1 MIPNERSTALA
12 TQCLWSL
19 QEAATEIEGLLLTHL
34 DGLAWT
40 TTLQGDES
48 TQRLAAVS
56 TAMFLLGEEASEAW
70 GRGESREIF
79 LKLSTKDRHS
89 NQRKHPVIRH
99 VLMRP
104 IGYDAILVMVCRVER
119 LPHDIHQLLDK
130 AEDYLEDVLLGEAP
144 PLPIWRDF

>member
-1 MIPNERSTALA
+1 MMKNEEDTALA

-19 QEAATEIEGLLLTHL
+19 QEAIMEIEGLLLTL
-34 DGLAWT
+34 IDGLTWT

-70 GRGESREIF
+70 GRGESMEVF
-79 LKLSTKDRHS
+79 LKLSNDEGEE
-89 NQRKHPVIRH
+89 PIVRH

-104 IGYDAILVMVCRVER
+104 VGVEAVLLVVCRTKH
-119 LPHDIHQLLDK
+119 LPAQMETTLDK
-130 AEDYLEDVLLGEAP
+130 ATSYLTSLMNGENP
-144 PLPIWRDF
+144 EWPIWE

>member
-1 MIPNERSTALA
+1 MISGERRTALA

-19 QEAATEIEGLLLTHL
+19 QEAATEIEGLLLTGI

-56 TAMFLLGEEASEAW
+56 TAMFLLGEEASESW
-70 GRGESREIF
+70 GTGESREVF
-79 LKLSTKDRHS
+79 LKLSTTDRDS
-89 NQRKHPVIRH
+89 DEIAVIRY

-104 IGYDAILVMVCRVER
+104 IGSEAILIMVCRSDK
-119 LPHDIHQLLDK
+119 LTPKFYDLMGK
-130 AEDYLEDVLLGEAP
+130 AEIFLEDVMQGEDP
-144 PLPIWRDF
+144 PLPIWHDD

>member
-1 MIPNERSTALA
+1 MIPNERRTALA

-19 QEAATEIEGLLLTHL
+19 QEAATEIEALLLTHV

-56 TAMFLLGEEASEAW
+56 TAMFLLGEEASESW
-70 GRGESREIF
+70 GRGESKEVF
-79 LKLSTKDRHS
+79 LKLSTKDRDGDGF
-89 NQRKHPVIRH
+89 PVVRH

-104 IGYDAILVMVCRVER
+104 IGMDAILVMVCRTDKLSQKFYDLMSKAETYLEEVM
-119 LPHDIHQLLDK
+119 LDK
-130 AEDYLEDVLLGEAP
+130 DP
-144 PLPIWRDF
+144 PLPMWDER

>member
-1 MIPNERSTALA
+1 MMKNEEDTALA

-19 QEAATEIEGLLLTHL
+19 QETVMEIEGLLLTL
-34 DGLAWT
+34 IDGLTWT

-70 GRGESREIF
+70 GRGESMEVF
-79 LKLSTKDRHS
+79 LKLSNDEGEE
-89 NQRKHPVIRH
+89 PIVRH

-104 IGYDAILVMVCRVER
+104 VGLEAVLVVVCRTKH
-119 LPHDIHQLLDK
+119 LPAEMESILDK
-130 AEDYLEDVLLGEAP
+130 ATAYLGALMEGQDPDWPVWE
-144 PLPIWRDF
+144 

>member
-1 MIPNERSTALA
+1 MMQNEEDTALA

-19 QEAATEIEGLLLTHL
+19 QEAIMEIEGLLLTL
-34 DGLAWT
+34 IDGLTWT

-70 GRGESREIF
+70 GRGESMEVF
-79 LKLSTKDRHS
+79 LKLSNDEGEE
-89 NQRKHPVIRH
+89 PIVRH

-104 IGYDAILVMVCRVER
+104 VGLEAVLVVVCRTKH
-119 LPHDIHQLLDK
+119 LPAQMESILDK
-130 AEDYLEDVLLGEAP
+130 ATTYLGSLMAGENPAK
-144 PLPIWRDF
+144 PIWE

>member
-1 MIPNERSTALA
+1 MMQNEEDTALA

-19 QEAATEIEGLLLTHL
+19 QEAIMEIEGLLLTL
-34 DGLAWT
+34 IDGLTWT

-70 GRGESREIF
+70 GRGESMEVF
-79 LKLSTKDRHS
+79 LKLSNDEGEE
-89 NQRKHPVIRH
+89 PIVRH

-104 IGYDAILVMVCRVER
+104 VGLEAVLVVVCQTKHLPPDMEAI
-119 LPHDIHQLLDK
+119 LDK
-130 AEDYLEDVLLGEAP
+130 AIRYLSSLMAGENP
-144 PLPIWRDF
+144 GSPIWE